1 MRAWRLSLI
10 GGDMSGI
17 LAEKTRELI
26 AMAAS
31 VACGCEPCLKY
42 HYDAAKKA
50 GCSVEEMT
58 EAIGIAMM
66 VKQAPLKAMREL
78 VKELGL
84 GRGEA

>member
-1 MRAWRLSLI
+1 MSALRLSLS
-10 GGDMSGI
+10 GGDMSEI
-17 LAEKTRELI
+17 LTEKTRELV

-58 EAIGIAMM
+58 KAVDVAMM
-66 VKQAPLKAMREL
+66 VKQAPLKAMEEL
-78 VKELGL
+78 TQRLGL
-84 GRGEA
+84 RKGS

>member
-1 MRAWRLSLI
+1 MSANLS
-10 GGDMSGI
+10 
-17 LAEKTRELI
+17 EKTRELI

-50 GCSVEEMT
+50 GCSEDEMT
-58 EAIGIAMM
+58 EAVGVAMM
-66 VKQAPLKAMREL
+66 VKQAPLKAMREQ
-78 VKELGL
+78 VKAFGL